1 MELIQHEYE
10 TRMHSAS
17 CDSQKVTG
25 KTDTLSAGSHV
36 NDAVCD
42 SQIAAD
48 SAAAAVSG
56 TSCQTVI
63 ESSCVMLSS
72 SDVLCCA
79 SVDEST
85 SVDEHVVDFLLSLFW
100 VLESK
105 RLDRSCEHTD
115 NLTLLTAP
123 FEQRKDSSIAD
134 LDGRSSD
141 SHIHL
146 YVHYAMCSGSL
157 TS

>member
-17 CDSQKVTG
+17 CDSQKVPG

-36 NDAVCD
+36 SDAVSD
-42 SQIAAD
+42 SQIPANSVAD
-48 SAAAAVSG
+48 DVSN
-56 TSCQTVI
+56 TACQTVT

-85 SVDEHVVDFLLSLFW
+85 SIDEHVVDFLLSLFW

-115 NLTLLTAP
+115 NLMLLTAP

-134 LDGRSSD
+134 LDGRLSD
-141 SHIHL
+141 FHIH
-146 YVHYAMCSGSL
+146 
-157 TS
+157 